1 MFQTIK
7 NLYRQTK
14 DAVMAF
20 GSRVCNK
27 VARYL
32 SDAKSFFSPA
42 IEGEYLGKGDIARR
56 SFNPRSSMAFAMMF
70 CFLMLPAISFAD
82 VPASVT
88 AGITGAVTDVGAIG
102 ALVMGVIIAI
112 VAFTWLKRVLSGR

>member
-14 DAVMAF
+14 DAVTAF
-20 GSRVCNK
+20 GRNI
-27 VARYL
+27 
-32 SDAKSFFSPA
+32 KSLFLPA

-56 SFNPRSSMAFAMMF
+56 SFNPRSSMAFALTF

-112 VAFTWLKRVLSGR
+112 VAFSWLKRVLSGR